1 MNIPDP
7 RKSDVGK
14 KLHEKGGG
22 FKTSESLNL
31 PFWGNVYVYKAARP
45 DGMPRQ
51 VPESIDVFAA
61 ELLASEKRQR
71 TNFSG
76 AYVFT

>member
-1 MNIPDP
+1 MM
-7 RKSDVGK
+7 
-14 KLHEKGGG
+14 
-22 FKTSESLNL
+22 
-31 PFWGNVYVYKAARP
+31 PFGGNVYVYKAASS
-45 DGMPRQ
+45 DGMLRQ